1 MFREI
6 VMQTQDCSEQNDVE
20 RLIAAAIDG
29 GDRSPVGVA
38 KAVGRLVSEGK
49 LSGGERLPTVR
60 TLARVLRLSPT
71 SVAEAWSALKRAGTI
86 VTDGR
91 RGTFVRDRTDRA
103 GGGRAWRVPVE
114 SGVYEVDLST
124 GTPDPALLP
133 SIGTI
138 LETLGAD
145 PVVTS
150 YLDRPVLAELEAL
163 LLDRWPFVPERLTVV
178 NGALDAVDRLIAAS
192 VGMGDRVVVE
202 NPTFAPIGDLLE
214 RAGAE
219 VIGVR
224 LDEEGIVVEDLAA
237 ALGHRPRLLILQP
250 RAHNPTG
257 IGMTAERAQ
266 ALAGLLADTDTLVI
280 EDDHSG
286 AVAGADLHTVGVY
299 LPEQVVHIHSFSKAY
314 GPDLRL
320 AAVGGASEP
329 IDEMIRRRQLG
340 PSWSSRLLQAILLRL
355 LTDPG
360 TDELLEASAATY
372 SRRRRLL
379 MDALAENGIEL
390 PGGSGFNLWLPV
402 HDEQWALVA
411 LASRGI
417 GVAPGSPFQI
427 GPADGP
433 HVRITTA
440 RVADGFEELAG
451 HLADAAGAATHRSL
465 PA

>member
-6 VMQTQDCSEQNDVE
+6 VMQTEDCSEQKDIE

-60 TLARVLRLSPT
+60 TLAGVLRLSPT

-150 YLDRPVLAELEAL
+150 YLDRPVLTELEAL

-192 VGMGDRVVVE
+192 VEMGDRVVVE

-219 VIGVR
+219 VIGVK

-257 IGMTAERAQ
+257 IGMTAQRAH
-266 ALAGLLADTDTLVI
+266 ALAGLLAGTDTLVI

-286 AVAGADLHTVGVY
+286 AVAGADLHTLGVY
-299 LPEQVVHIHSFSKAY
+299 LPGQVVHIHSFSKAY

-329 IDEMIRRRQLG
+329 IEGLIRR
-340 PSWSSRLLQAILLRL
+340 
-355 LTDPG
+355 
-360 TDELLEASAATY
+360 
-372 SRRRRLL
+372 
-379 MDALAENGIEL
+379 
-390 PGGSGFNLWLPV
+390 
-402 HDEQWALVA
+402 
-411 LASRGI
+411 
-417 GVAPGSPFQI
+417 
-427 GPADGP
+427 
-433 HVRITTA
+433 
-440 RVADGFEELAG
+440 
-451 HLADAAGAATHRSL
+451 
-465 PA
+465 

>member
-1 MFREI
+1 
-6 VMQTQDCSEQNDVE
+6 MQTDDCSEQNDIE
-20 RLIAAAIDG
+20 RLIATAVAG
-29 GDRSPVGVA
+29 GDRTPVGIA
-38 KAVGRLVSEGK
+38 RAVGRLVSDGT
-49 LSGGERLPTVR
+49 LSGGDQLPTVR
-60 TLARVLRLSPT
+60 ATARVLRLSPT

-86 VTDGR
+86 ITDGR
-91 RGTFVRDRTDRA
+91 RGTFVRERTDPA

-114 SGVYEVDLST
+114 SGVYEIDLST

-138 LETLGAD
+138 LKTLGAE
-145 PVVTS
+145 PSVTS

-163 LLDRWPFVPERLTVV
+163 LYDRWPFVPERLTVV
-178 NGALDAVDRLIAAS
+178 NGALDAVDRLIGAT
-192 VGMGDRVVVE
+192 VEMGDRVVVE

-224 LDEEGIVVEDLAA
+224 LDDEGIVVDDLADA
-237 ALGHRPRLLILQP
+237 VAGRPRLLILQP

-257 IGMTAERAQ
+257 LGMTARRAEE
-266 ALAGLLADTDTLVI
+266 LAGLLADSDTLII

-286 AVAGADLHTVGVY
+286 AVAGADLHTLGAY
-299 LPEQVVHIHSFSKAY
+299 LPDQVVHIHSFSKAY

-320 AAVGGASEP
+320 AAVGGASGP
-329 IDEMIRRRQLG
+329 IDELIRRRQLG

-355 LTDPG
+355 LTDPD
-360 TDELLEASAATY
+360 TDRLLEASAASY
-372 SRRRRLL
+372 SDRRHRLIEG
-379 MDALAENGIEL
+379 LAERGIEL
-390 PGGSGFNLWLPV
+390 HGGSGLNLWLPV

-417 GVAPGSPFQI
+417 GAAPGSPFQI
-427 GPADGP
+427 GSADGP
-433 HVRITTA
+433 HLRITTA
-440 RVADGFEELAG
+440 RVADRFDELAG
-451 HLADAAGAATHRSL
+451 HLADAAGASTQRSL